1 MSDIVETA
9 DEALTFR
16 RRAPDPVPGL
26 LLLWVDD
33 APRYVAFPLTS
44 APQIIGRE
52 AASAIAI
59 PEVATLSRRH
69 AEVSLDAASG
79 ALVVRDVASRHGTYV
94 DGERVH
100 GERRVP
106 LARSVLR
113 VGAALFLGVPDLGPH
128 LALIRQH
135 PPPTSLFDV
144 PSQSVLGPAMR
155 TLRAQIA
162 EAAKTSAPLLV
173 LGESGAGKAA
183 IAKLFHDAGPR
194 ARGPFVSYN
203 SATLS
208 PALADGEL
216 FGAVRGAY
224 TGADRDKAGAFVAAD
239 TGVLF
244 FDELADLPLEVQAKL
259 LQVVEDGWVRPLG
272 ADPSK
277 RTRVDV
283 AIVSATHADLR
294 AAVDAGRFR
303 GDLYQ
308 RLRRRELHLPPLR
321 DRLEEVPFLLEHYR
335 ALHPEAP
342 PLSTVMVEA
351 CLLYASPFNVR
362 ELMNV
367 VEHAIRVSASEALD
381 RIALDA
387 SALDARHL
395 RGAPLL
401 WAPAATSPSPSTGAP
416 DAEPSALPR
425 EARPTAPPPPRFP
438 SKGAM
443 ADAAFAA
450 YVEREHAGNVAAAAR
465 ARDMSPSTAHD
476 MMSRHRKRTS
486 DRE

>member
-1 MSDIVETA
+1 MSDVVETA
-9 DEALTFR
+9 DEAVPFR

-33 APRYVAFPLTS
+33 APRYVAFPLS
-44 APQIIGRE
+44 SGPQVIGRE
-52 AASAIAI
+52 AASAVAI
-59 PEVATLSRRH
+59 PEDATLSRKH

-79 ALVVRDVASRHGTYV
+79 ALVVRDLASRHGTYV

-113 VGAALFLGVPDLGPH
+113 VGAALFLGVADLNPH

-135 PPPTSLFDV
+135 PQPTSLFD
-144 PSQSVLGPAMR
+144 PATESVLGPLMR
-155 TLRAQIA
+155 AFRAQIA
-162 EAAKTSAPLLV
+162 DAAKTSAPLLV

-208 PALADGEL
+208 PALADSEL

-224 TGADRDKAGAFVAAD
+224 TGADRDKSGAFVAAD

-321 DRLEEVPFLLEHYR
+321 DRLEEVPFLLDRYR
-335 ALHPEAP
+335 ALHPGAP
-342 PLSTVMVEA
+342 AVSTAMVEA
-351 CLLYASPFNVR
+351 CLLYAWPFNVR
-362 ELMNV
+362 EIINV
-367 VEHAIRVSASEALD
+367 VDHAVRLSARESLDRLALD
-381 RIALDA
+381 AGALDA
-387 SALDARHL
+387 SHL
-395 RGAPLL
+395 RGVPTL
-401 WAPAATSPSPSTGAP
+401 WTASNAPAATSVAP
-416 DAEPSALPR
+416 EVARQDAAR
-425 EARPTAPPPPRFP
+425 EGRPTAPPPAMP
-438 SKGAM
+438 SRGAL
-443 ADAAFAA
+443 ADADFAA
-450 YVEREHAGNVAAAAR
+450 YAEREHGGNVTAAAR
-465 ARDMSPSTAHD
+465 ARGISPSTAHD
-476 MMSRHRKRTS
+476 MITRHRKRHIG
-486 DRE
+486 RE